1 LLCKKLLVLS
11 AARKA
16 WNAEWLK
23 CCSYGE
29 WGDARFEG
37 GRDNFIRSISDS
49 VEKALRK
56 IETLVIGAT
65 RVGRLGT

>member
-1 LLCKKLLVLS
+1 L
-11 AARKA
+11 
-16 WNAEWLK
+16 E
-23 CCSYGE
+23 CCSNGE

-56 IETLVIGAT
+56 IETPGDWCGA
-65 RVGRLGT
+65 GRAGRNMNCHRAGQPVADCLCF